1 MIKSFADKL
10 TEQAANGKFPKKLPV
25 NLKTRALMRLV
36 QIDNAAVIEDL
47 RLPPS
52 NHLEKL
58 SGNRKGQYSIRIN
71 QQGRLCFEFE
81 NGHAFNVEI
90 TDYH

>member
-1 MIKSFADKL
+1 MIKSYANKL
-10 TEQAANGKFPKKLPV
+10 TQQAAEGKFPKKLPGT
-25 NLKTRALMRLV
+25 LKTRALMRLI
-36 QIDNAAVIEDL
+36 QLDNAASIEDL

-58 SGNRKGQYSIRIN
+58 TGNRQGQYSIRIN
-71 QQGRLCFEFE
+71 QQWRICFEFE
-81 NGHAFNVEI
+81 SGQAFNVEI

>member
-1 MIKSFADKL
+1 MIKSYANKL
-10 TEQAANGKFPKKLPV
+10 TELVANGAYPKKLPSDI
-25 NLKTRALMRLV
+25 KTRVLMRLV
-36 QIDNAAVIEDL
+36 QLDNAASIDDL

-58 SGNRKGQYSIRIN
+58 LGDRQGQYSIRIN
-71 QQGRLCFEFE
+71 QQWRLCFVFE
-81 NGHAFNVEI
+81 DGNAFNVEI

>member
-1 MIKSFADKL
+1 MIKSYGNKL
-10 TEQAANGKFPKKLPV
+10 TQQVAEGNFPKKLPSDI
-25 NLKTRALMRLV
+25 KTRALMRLI
-36 QIDNAAVIEDL
+36 QLDNVTSVDDL

-58 SGNRKGQYSIRIN
+58 SGDRQEQYSIRIN
-71 QQGRLCFEFE
+71 QQWRLCFEFE

-90 TDYH
+90 IDYH